1 MSVAIQRAF
10 LTTAFSDTTGGVRIA
25 QFESDSPTIHV
36 IGEDSDSTC
45 LRDDVESWVD
55 LRTTS
60 GEVVGCC
67 VLLDSP
73 EEANEFV
80 ESHDEPS
87 LALRG
92 ADGTIAFVYLLSSP
106 IENDDL
112 PTNAP
117 LPSTVYSLAFEEDI
131 PDGDAF
137 TLRRYAPDAVLAWLA
152 PEEEAASLDTFN
164 DATIYGVLDEE
175 ILSREI
181 VVSHGTGRKCQRW
194 VPHKMAIVDFIAGL
208 SSNKVGQKDGP
219 AFTQGEIEGP
229 ERRGNLVTRQH
240 IFGLDVDCGYDIDTV
255 HRIIGDLGLL
265 AVIYTTHSHLTTKTE
280 IAESALTKWADRNN
294 IQVDATAC
302 RRYLVEERGYLP
314 AIVENLV
321 FHGRQMVQGVGASF
335 VCEHAPMPKFRLVF
349 FLDHPFDVMKEGDT
363 TDAARK
369 KWVRKIYGM
378 ARILGNLPIDQS
390 CIDLSRLFYLPRRKT
405 ADSTFE
411 IRIIAGKLLNLDE
424 VPEVDPKKTDLF
436 ESVAAKLGGNN
447 IKDSRTLANGMTV
460 RRWAKLSADGFQIA
474 ELFRDYAPDRIRQ
487 DQSEDKLTVECPFD
501 DQHSN
506 AGDNTDAG
514 CWVLNGASAT
524 SDSGFTFACS
534 HNGCKKYDRLDML
547 CEAIDKGWFPEE
559 ALVDPNYQ
567 ALDVTYEEEKE
578 ETEDD
583 TSKDADDGED
593 EDEDVPEELLDS
605 AALAALFETLSKR
618 SDALTETSS
627 PRDSR
632 EILRRAVFSGLQELD
647 VGKIAQKVA
656 KNTKTR
662 IKHVDEEIKKLRKLK
677 ERSERRREAAEN
689 READLEAEEQQ
700 FIRQNHIRPVRG
712 TTLFYTGAYQSDEYA
727 YAARLTKV
735 FTAQNDKNPRV
746 FDYSGSKIVAVLGS
760 NNRFSIIDV
769 TEKILVEEA
778 NKVITKVV
786 PEDEG
791 FKRVRI
797 SIDDVVPI
805 LADVDVRLPP
815 VERFEEM
822 PYYTPD
828 GRIVRDTGYDR
839 GTRTLLARADGID
852 IPDFAFD
859 RNPSQDLVDEAV
871 NELFGT
877 LFVDFPFDDAVDTD
891 TNGNGSRCHLL
902 AMMLQPI
909 VRLMINGPT
918 PFYLVDKPSPGTGGS
933 LIVKT
938 GLTVSSGA
946 EEISTETEKT
956 GQTDEEWRKTIT
968 SSFIAG
974 KKDIF
979 LDNINHRVTSSAL
992 ANLATASVWEDR
1004 ILGKSTM
1011 VRYRNLT
1018 RVVIV
1023 GNNVTLSDELL
1034 RRCVMTRIDYKQGD
1048 PTQRE
1053 KNGGFKIDNIETH
1066 TKLMRG
1072 RYYAYLMVLVNRW
1085 IACGRP
1091 EFTDRTLASFESWA
1105 RVMGGIMQAAEIDG
1119 FLSNLHLTSGSASTQ
1134 KTALNMFAT
1143 GIFQKWGFERLPL
1156 TDLLTKCE
1164 SWGDIPPVQ
1173 GINQRTFE
1181 SMANFMKF
1189 MDGIK
1194 GMPFTV
1200 YRPGHEDGDF
1210 FGRFSIESDPVN
1222 PLRSTIRIRY
1232 SDNKKNREQMEKMG
1246 MVAYDHT

>member
-10 LTTAFSDTTGGVRIA
+10 LTTAFSDTSGGVRIA
-25 QFESDSPTIHV
+25 QFESDSPSVCV
-36 IGEDSDSTC
+36 IGEGSDSTC

-55 LRTTS
+55 LRTTA

-73 EEANEFV
+73 EEANEFTA
-80 ESHDEPS
+80 SHDEPS
-87 LALRG
+87 LAIRG
-92 ADGTIAFVYLLSSP
+92 EDGTIAFIYLFSSP

-117 LPSTVYSLAFEEDI
+117 LPSSGFSLAFEEDAPI
-131 PDGDAF
+131 DDEF
-137 TLRRYAPDAVLAWLA
+137 SLHRYAPEDVLAWFA
-152 PEEEAASLDTFN
+152 PPAPVAAAPDTFN
-164 DATIYGVLDEE
+164 DATVYGDLDES
-175 ILSREI
+175 LLDREI
-181 VVSHGTGRKCQRW
+181 IVSHGTGRKCQRW
-194 VPHKMAIVDFIAGL
+194 VPQKMSILDFITGL
-208 SSNKVGQKDGP
+208 SINKVGQKDGP

-229 ERRGNLVTRQH
+229 DRRGNLVTRQH

-255 HRIIGDLGLL
+255 HRIIADLGLL

-280 IAESALTKWADRNN
+280 IAESALTKWADRNS
-294 IQVDATAC
+294 IQVDASAC

-349 FLDHPFDVMKEGDT
+349 FLDHPYDVMREGDT

-390 CIDLSRLFYLPRRKT
+390 CIDLSRLFYLPRRKS
-405 ADSTFE
+405 AASTFE
-411 IRIIAGKLLNLDE
+411 IRIIAGKLLDLDE
-424 VPEVDPKKTDLF
+424 VPEIDPRKVDLF
-436 ESVAAKLGGNN
+436 ESAAARLGGND
-447 IKDSRTLANGMTV
+447 IKTSRTLANGMTV
-460 RRWAKLSADGFQIA
+460 RRWAKLSGDGFQIA

-501 DQHSN
+501 DSHSN
-506 AGDNTDAG
+506 AGDLNDAG
-514 CWVLNGASAT
+514 CWVQNGASAS

-534 HNGCKKYDRLDML
+534 HNNCKKYDRLDML

-559 ALVDPNYQ
+559 ALVNSSYQ
-567 ALDVTYEEEKE
+567 ALDVSYEEDEDKEDAEKS
-578 ETEDD
+578 DL
-583 TSKDADDGED
+583 SGED
-593 EDEDVPEELLDS
+593 EDEEIPEELLDS
-605 AALAALFETLSKR
+605 AALAALFESLTKKCDNLSE
-618 SDALTETSS
+618 DS
-627 PRDSR
+627 PPRESR

-662 IKHVDEEIKKLRKLK
+662 VKSVDDEVKKLRTLK
-677 ERSERRREAAEN
+677 ERTERRRAAEEN

-700 FIRQNHIRPVRG
+700 FIRQNHIRPVKG
-712 TTLFYTGAYQSDEYA
+712 TTLFYAGAYQSDEYA
-727 YAARLTKV
+727 YAARLSKV
-735 FTAQNDKNPRV
+735 FTAQNEKNPRV

-760 NNRFSIIDV
+760 NNRFNIIDV

-797 SIDDVVPI
+797 SIDDVTPI

-828 GRIVRDTGYDR
+828 GRIVMNTGYDQD
-839 GTRTLLARADGID
+839 TRTLLARADGID
-852 IPDFAFD
+852 IPAFAFD
-859 RNPSQDLVDEAV
+859 LNPSQDLVDEAV

-877 LFVDFPFDDAVDTD
+877 LFIDFPFDDAVDTD

-1053 KNGGFKIDNIETH
+1053 KNGGFKIANIETH
-1066 TKLMRG
+1066 TKLFRG
-1072 RYYAYLMVLVNRW
+1072 RYYAYLMVLVNNW
-1085 IACGRP
+1085 ISKGRP
-1091 EFTDRTLASFESWA
+1091 EFKGRTLASFESWA

-1164 SWGDIPPVQ
+1164 GWGDIPPVQ

-1181 SMANFMKF
+1181 SMTNFMRF
-1189 MDGIK
+1189 IDGIK
-1194 GMPFTV
+1194 GLPFTV

-1210 FGRFSIESDPVN
+1210 FGRFSIESDPIN

-1246 MVAYDHT
+1246 MVVLGDHG